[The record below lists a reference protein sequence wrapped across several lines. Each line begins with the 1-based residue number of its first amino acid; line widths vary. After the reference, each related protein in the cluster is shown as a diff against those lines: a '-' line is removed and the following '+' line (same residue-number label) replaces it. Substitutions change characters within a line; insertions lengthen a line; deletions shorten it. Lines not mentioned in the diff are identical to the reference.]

1 MEGARESGFVAGT
14 AKGFG
19 AAGAVLG
26 TPMVGAAEGNAA
38 VLASG
43 WAWLVSAG
51 FAQENP
57 EDPENAESPVVP
69 VVELN
74 PAKGLAAA
82 PDTPPVVEEAP
93 SVEKGD

>member
-51 FAQENP
+51 FAQ
-57 EDPENAESPVVP
+57 
-69 VVELN
+69 
-74 PAKGLAAA
+74 
-82 PDTPPVVEEAP
+82 
-93 SVEKGD
+93 